1 MKESGKILK
10 APITRIF
17 LNDTNMK
24 RKISKGYLIGFGVME
39 DQLMCVQ
46 VVATITRH
54 GFHRPLVTSGH
65 NINIHAFIGIG
76 LERMGIFT
84 DEISNYSTIYAYHS
98 KHFTSKLANFTFLP
112 TKKKKKKTN
121 FTKLSVCIDVLSVLS
136 IK

>member
-1 MKESGKILK
+1 MCECEIMKESGKILN

-24 RKISKGYLIGFGVME
+24 RKISKGYLIGLGVME

-76 LERMGIFT
+76 LQGWEYLPMKCVTILQSMHT
-84 DEISNYSTIYAYHS
+84 IPNISLQN
-98 KHFTSKLANFTFLP
+98 
-112 TKKKKKKTN
+112 
-121 FTKLSVCIDVLSVLS
+121 
-136 IK
+136 